1 MSRGLGRVQRAILGY
16 MVADRRRPWSAN
28 ELAERILGS
37 ASTSAQFS
45 IRRALANLGAAGT
58 IVELPS
64 DTAIKF
70 WRMAANERHPP
81 GRDNRKRKEEQRR
94 REKDLRQARPD
105 KLAKMLGILG
115 SDHEGHVLL
124 GAGQA
129 NRQPI
134 GDTLIG
140 KISS

>member
-1 MSRGLGRVQRAILGY
+1 MPRVLGRVQRAILGY
-16 MVADRRRPWSAN
+16 MVADRRRPWSAH
-28 ELAERILGS
+28 ELAGRILGS

-58 IVELPS
+58 IAELPS

-70 WRMAANERHPP
+70 WRLAANARHRPRARQP
-81 GRDNRKRKEEQRR
+81 QAQRRKRR
-94 REKDLRQARPD
+94 REKDLRQARLD

-129 NRQPI
+129 DRQPI
-134 GDTLIG
+134 GHTLDR
-140 KISS
+140 

>member
-16 MVADRRRPWSAN
+16 MVADRRRSWSAH

-58 IVELPS
+58 IAELPS

-70 WRMAANERHPP
+70 WRMARTSGTGKGATTASV
-81 GRDNRKRKEEQRR
+81 GARK
-94 REKDLRQARPD
+94 
-105 KLAKMLGILG
+105 
-115 SDHEGHVLL
+115 
-124 GAGQA
+124 
-129 NRQPI
+129 
-134 GDTLIG
+134 T
-140 KISS
+140 